1 MQKSDEIILL
11 FLSTLAD
18 VLGLGVHQHHMKIIT
33 HARIDESVTTIEK
46 HAFSYCFNLLDVDFH
61 SEVDI
66 VERNAFIDCRCLRR
80 INLPGVR
87 IIGVRAFQHCDDLED
102 VEFGN
107 KLEIIGESAFMSR
120 KSLRDI
126 KIPSVMTIEVGAFL
140 KCKCLTDAEF
150 GIYRAG
156 IYRADGIR

>member
-1 MQKSDEIILL
+1 
-11 FLSTLAD
+11 
-18 VLGLGVHQHHMKIIT
+18 
-33 HARIDESVTTIEK
+33 
-46 HAFSYCFNLLDVDFH
+46 
-61 SEVDI
+61 
-66 VERNAFIDCRCLRR
+66 
-80 INLPGVR
+80 LPGVR
-87 IIGVRAFQHCDDLED
+87 IIGVRAFQDCDDLED

-126 KIPSVMTIEVGAFL
+126 KIPSVRTIEVGAFL